1 MFRKSPY
8 WGWLLL
14 ALLLWGTAAWH
25 YRQQTGHLRPATM
38 ARDLSKDLQRR
49 LRAFGEYS
57 RNDSAITTVFSGR
70 PAHAEELEQA
80 PYYLFAYQDDSLVF
94 WNTNEVRPSPRLL
107 QQVRYR
113 QVLDLDGH
121 RVLPQVIR
129 YSSGRTL
136 LVLIPL
142 SRNYQVENKYLNSR
156 FPACSLIPSSS
167 ELVAT
172 PEPGS
177 FPVTDISGRALF
189 YLLVHPEDISPP
201 VPDGWLIGLALAALL
216 CSLIWI
222 QLLILFFTRK
232 KSYRSGV
239 VVTVLLVVGLRTLV
253 YRLGLPFGLDNTPL
267 FSSELYGYNWFL
279 PSLGDLMLN
288 ALCFLWIIVFA
299 MTQSPYRLFF
309 RDRPQRWYH
318 YPLALGILALLS
330 VFVFS
335 IIPVLRSVVV
345 DSQLSFD
352 VSRFHAIDRFTIL
365 GLFTIVLLAGLAAVV
380 IHCCNIL
387 AGNLVRRRGVKYL
400 LLALVL
406 IPPVLGAA
414 PGFTNIHLF
423 VAGWVFLFVLI
434 LDLPRMEITPDL
446 FSPSMVFW
454 SVFVC
459 ASVTALMIVFI
470 HARER
475 GKDRIAFA
483 SHVVG
488 RQDLLMEYNFQSLG
502 DNLER
507 DERIAAFMAAPAA
520 DKRAQLDE
528 YLNIRYF
535 SKQLN
540 QYQPTLYL
548 FDAAGRALYNT
559 DTTSDA
565 LLTERLYLG
574 KPSVDP
580 RLFFNESAADNHFYL
595 ALLEL
600 RDTLD
605 NPVGSLFLDLELKHM
620 VNETLYPELLQPANI
635 NKAQGQA
642 DYDYAV
648 YTGGH
653 LSVQK
658 GNYAFPVSVPD
669 SALPQKEYE
678 FRKTGKGDELWY
690 VNQGR
695 LVIVADANQ
704 LWLETTTLFSYLFGL
719 QMLVSLIVML
729 YRFALEYFLRPRGK
743 KLIINFTLRS
753 RIHFAMLAM
762 VLISFLV
769 IGSVTIYFF
778 SSRYQS
784 NSYSRLQSSVKNLER
799 QLLQYNGQMA
809 QLTPAGFD
817 TLCHTPTFKSYIG
830 QLSENQNA
838 DLSLFDRSGRLLTA
852 SQEDVYAKN
861 LLAPLMRPEAFSRM
875 QNGRSTLLQR
885 ENIGGLYYLSCYVAL
900 QNERGTV
907 LGYLNVPFY
916 ASEKELKEQISGI
929 LVALINLYAF
939 LFLLSSL
946 IALVITRGLTRTLN
960 IIIQQF
966 ERLNL
971 QRNELLEWPYDDEIG
986 LLVREYNKMVR
997 KVEENAALLAHNER
1011 EGAWREMARQVAHE
1025 IKNPLTPMKLNIQYL
1040 QQALKSNHPR
1050 LQELMERVSGTLI
1063 EQIDHLSHIASEFSN
1078 FARMPDA
1085 RPEILSINKV
1095 LLHVTDLFRNE
1106 PGVSIEADLPD
1117 QPAYVHMDRSQV
1129 IRVYT
1134 NLLQNAIQALEGKEN
1149 GRVEVSMHIEEEHVL
1164 TSVKDNGKGIAPDLQ
1179 DRLFKPYFTTKTS
1192 GTGLGLA
1199 MSRKIIELWKG
1210 SIWFESQ
1217 EGSGTTFFIRL
1228 PLSPEIPGEGN
1239 VE

>member
-14 ALLLWGTAAWH
+14 ALLLWGAAAWR
-25 YRQQTGHLRPATM
+25 YRHQAEHLRPASM
-38 ARDLSKDLQRR
+38 ARDLSDDLQRR
-49 LRAFGEYS
+49 MRALGTYS
-57 RNDSAITTVFSGR
+57 NNDTTVKTLFTGR
-70 PAHAEELEQA
+70 PANLKELEAA
-80 PYYLFAYQDDSLVF
+80 PFYLFAYQGDSLVF
-94 WNTNEVRPSPRLL
+94 WNTNEVLPPLTLL
-107 QQVRYR
+107 QEADGKQVT
-113 QVLDLDGH
+113 DLDGH
-121 RVLPQVIR
+121 RVLPKAVR
-129 YSSGRTL
+129 YGGGRTL
-136 LVLIPL
+136 LALIPL
-142 SRNYQVENKYLNSR
+142 GRSYQVENKYLTSR
-156 FPACSLIPSSS
+156 FLSCPFIPPSS
-167 ELVAT
+167 ELVLIR
-172 PEPGS
+172 EPGS
-177 FPVTDISGRALF
+177 FPVTDAAGHTLF
-189 YLLVHPEDISPP
+189 YLLVHSEDIAPL
-201 VPDGWLIGLALAALL
+201 VPDGWLIGFSVAALM
-216 CSLIWI
+216 CSLIWL

-232 KSYRSGV
+232 KSYKPGV
-239 VVTVLLVVGLRTLV
+239 LITVLLVVGLRALV
-253 YRLGLPFGLDNTPL
+253 YKLGLPFGLDNTPL
-267 FSSELYGYNWFL
+267 FSSELYGYSWFL

-288 ALCFLWIIVFA
+288 ALCFFWIVVFI
-299 MTQSPYRLFF
+299 MTQSPYRSFF
-309 RDRPQRWYH
+309 RDQPARWYH
-318 YPLALGILALLS
+318 YILAWGLLLLLS
-330 VFVFS
+330 VYLFS

-352 VSRFHAIDRFTIL
+352 VSRFHAIDSFTIL
-365 GLFTIVLLAGLAAVV
+365 GLFTIVLLASLAGLV

-387 AGNLVRRRGVKYL
+387 AGNLVRRRPVKYL
-400 LLALVL
+400 VLALALIPLVL
-406 IPPVLGAA
+406 IA
-414 PGFTNIHLF
+414 PADLVHWHLCM
-423 VAGWVFLFVLI
+423 ALWVFLFVFI
-434 LDLPRMEITPDL
+434 LDLPRMGITPDL

-454 SVFVC
+454 SVFIC

-488 RQDLLMEYNFQSLG
+488 RQDLLMEYNFQGLGNSL
-502 DNLER
+502 EH
-507 DERIAAFMAAPAA
+507 DEVVRAFVAAPGA

-528 YLNIRYF
+528 YLGIHYF

-540 QYQPTLYL
+540 QYQPTLYI
-548 FDAAGRALYNT
+548 FDAAGKALYNT
-559 DTTSDA
+559 DTSSEA
-565 LLTERLYLG
+565 MLTERLNQG
-574 KPSVDP
+574 FPSIDP
-580 RLFFNESAADNHFYL
+580 RLFFNENATDNHFYL

-600 RDTLD
+600 RDSLD
-605 NPVGSLFLDLELKHM
+605 NPVASLFLDLELKHM

-635 NKAQGQA
+635 NKAQGLA

-648 YTGGH
+648 YTGGN
-653 LSVQK
+653 LSLQK
-658 GNYAFPVSVPD
+658 GNYAFPVSIPE

-678 FRKTGKGDELWY
+678 FRKTRKGDELWY
-690 VNQGR
+690 FNQGR

-743 KLIINFTLRS
+743 ALVINFTLRG

-784 NSYSRLQSSVKNLER
+784 NSYSRLQSSVKSLER
-799 QLLQYNGQMA
+799 ELLQYTGNMQ

-817 TLCHTPTFKSYIG
+817 TLCHTSAFKRYIG
-830 QLSENQNA
+830 SLSENQNV
-838 DLSLFDRSGRLLTA
+838 DLSLFDPEGRLLTA

-861 LLAPLMRPEAFSRM
+861 LLAPMMRPDAFAQMRS
-875 QNGRSTLLQR
+875 GRSTLLQR
-885 ENIGGLYYLSCYVAL
+885 ENIGGLFYLSCYVAL

-916 ASEKELKEQISGI
+916 ASEKELNDQISGI

-939 LFLLSSL
+939 LFLLSSML
-946 IALVITRGLTRTLN
+946 ALLITRGLTRTLN

-1040 QQALKSNHPR
+1040 QQALKNNHPR

-1085 RPEILSINKV
+1085 RPEVLDINKV
-1095 LLHVTDLFRNE
+1095 LHHVVDLFRNE
-1106 PGVSIEADLPD
+1106 PGVTLEADIPA
-1117 QPAYVHMDRSQV
+1117 QPTYVHIDRSQM

-1134 NLLQNAIQALEGKEN
+1134 NLLQNAIQALEGKQN
-1149 GRVEVSMHIEEEHVL
+1149 GRVEVSLQITEGHVL
-1164 TSVKDNGKGIAPDLQ
+1164 TAVMDNGKGIAPDLQ

-1199 MSRKIIELWKG
+1199 MSRKIVELWKG
-1210 SIWFESQ
+1210 SIWFESE

-1228 PLSPEIPGEGN
+1228 PLSTDVPEE
-1239 VE
+1239 